1 MKKLLTTVA
10 AVLAT
15 LNMYAQGTVIFS
27 NLTPNTALQVWLG
40 AVGTGNGGQIAP
52 AGTQY
57 DVALYYD
64 PAGRGSPDAAF
75 VQIGGTPGRLIT
87 AGQFSAGN
95 RTIPASAAG
104 AGNVVDFQVRGW
116 NRAFGTSYELA
127 LAAGGQTGK
136 SVVFQMD
143 TAAGTE
149 QPMTVLGS
157 ATFTT
162 GWQGFAIVPE
172 PSAIALGL
180 LGAGALLLLRRRK

>member
-1 MKKLLTTVA
+1 MKKLLTTIA

-27 NLTPNTALQVWLG
+27 NLGGTTDKQVWLG
-40 AVGTGNGGQIAP
+40 SVGGGGTVAP

-64 PAGRGSPDAAF
+64 PAGTGSADAAF
-75 VQIGGTPGRLIT
+75 VQIGNSAGRLIT

-104 AGNVVDFQVRGW
+104 AGGVVDFQVRGW
-116 NRAFGTSYELA
+116 NRAFGTSYETA
-127 LAAGGQTGK
+127 LASGNVGK
-136 SVVFQMD
+136 STVFKMD

-149 QPMTVLGS
+149 QPMSVLGS
-157 ATFTT
+157 ASYTT
-162 GWQGFAIVPE
+162 GWTGFAIVPE

-180 LGAGALLLLRRRK
+180 IGASALLLLRLLK